1 MHRLPRPAPDSLSV
15 KLKFKSANSRFV
27 SSILQ
32 LKLFACVL
40 GLQHTRT
47 QDIRPAQAG

>member
-1 MHRLPRPAPDSLSV
+1 MKFTGHSSLS
-15 KLKFKSANSRFV
+15 LTANLGRDRL
-27 SSILQ
+27 LQ

-40 GLQHTRT
+40 GVPHKRT